1 MAVGSAS
8 RNYMGGVW
16 LTHEKQKIN
25 AQVRRFPLS
34 WQGRLK
40 KALGAMNN
48 ALDVARWSEKV
59 AKLTEAERGGI
70 SPDASDAEICRQ
82 AEITALDMVSRL
94 RDVVGVWLVR
104 RSEVVGHAAGMPV
117 VRGWEDR
124 GGLDAEFVEAMQALA
139 VREILVARGL
149 DDLWPGGTSSEKPDW
164 KPGQRAAWIKRVQCV
179 KFWRRVY
186 RKLHARTVEAVATGI
201 GLVRKTAGLYCSD
214 DAVKRSGA
222 QDVRNAAVMQS
233 VYAVNEQGQAYALA
247 ELAAKGTAN
256 QEIRRVELLTRI
268 AGFELIA
275 KDCGHMA
282 VMVTVTCPS
291 RFHAATT
298 RGDGRVVN
306 NPKWAGLT
314 AKDGQDYLAKQWR
327 RCRAAAARA
336 GLEWYGFRIAEPQHD
351 GTPHWHCLLF
361 FPHGADGV
369 DSLVLLQA
377 LVRKYFLFND
387 SPDEPGARKYRV
399 DFELIDWS
407 RGRAV
412 GYVIKYISKNIDGH
426 GVGLDLFGND
436 AVTSSQRVRA
446 WAKTWRIR
454 QFQQIGGAPVTIWRE
469 LRRVHPE
476 ALEAGP
482 GLAVNPIAEA
492 VDAVNPSAVQPG
504 AQAVAWA
511 EYTKR
516 QGGHCVKRRA
526 LRVRLLRQDMGKT
539 TRYGEKAAP
548 VPVGVWTE
556 GGVEYFRNHI
566 HQMNPSAAPFERA
579 WTLGIESERSQ
590 WLIGFTS
597 KAQAMAVAPDVFE
610 RIGAAERTRIHVNNC
625 TRAPSAAPSDFRR
638 RVARIPKL
646 GVFRTFDTAPGRSPG
661 IQNQ

>member
-1 MAVGSAS
+1 MTAGRAS
-8 RNYMGGVW
+8 RNYAGGLW
-16 LTHEKQKIN
+16 LTVDKQRIN

-34 WQGRLK
+34 WQGRLRR
-40 KALGAMNN
+40 ALGAMNN
-48 ALDVARWSEKV
+48 ALDVVRWSEKV
-59 AKLTEAERGGI
+59 AKLTESERAGLR
-70 SPDASDAEICRQ
+70 PDASDAEICQQ
-82 AEITALDMVSRL
+82 ADITARDFGRRIQQWKAIASKALRLEHLRERFGAGFASFFVAGECIKLLDKRGL
-94 RDVVGVWLVR
+94 LEFWPKQGKGGEVR
-104 RSEVVGHAAGMPV
+104 RWAN
-117 VRGWEDR
+117 
-124 GGLDAEFVEAMQALA
+124 
-139 VREILVARGL
+139 VARM
-149 DDLWPGGTSSEKPDW
+149 ECA
-164 KPGQRAAWIKRVQCV
+164 R
-179 KFWRRVY
+179 FWRRVY
-186 RKLHARTVEAVATGI
+186 RKLKAQTSEAVATGI

-214 DAVKRSGA
+214 DAVAGSKA
-222 QDVRNAAVMQS
+222 QDVRNAAVMRS

-407 RGRAV
+407 RGSAV

-482 GLAVNPIAEA
+482 GLAVNPIDEA

-566 HQMNPSAAPFERA
+566 HQMNPGAAPFERA

-597 KAQAMAVAPDVFE
+597 KAQAMAVAPEVFE

-646 GVFRTFDTAPGRSPG
+646 GVFRTFDPAPGRSPG

>member
-1 MAVGSAS
+1 MAAGSAS

-40 KALGAMNN
+40 KALGAMSN

-59 AKLTEAERGGI
+59 AKLTESERAGLR
-70 SPDASDAEICRQ
+70 PDASDAEICQQ
-82 AEITALDMVSRL
+82 ADITASDFGRRIQQWKAIASKGLRL
-94 RDVVGVWLVR
+94 ESLRMRYGEGFASFFV
-104 RSEVVGHAAGMPV
+104 AGECIKLLE
-117 VRGWEDR
+117 R
-124 GGLDAEFVEAMQALA
+124 
-139 VREILVARGL
+139 RGL
-149 DDLWPGGTSSEKPDW
+149 LEFWPGGRGGEVRRW
-164 KPGQRAAWIKRVQCV
+164 ANVARMECAR
-179 KFWRRVY
+179 FWRRVY
-186 RKLHARTVEAVATGI
+186 RKLKAQTSEAVATGI

-214 DAVKRSGA
+214 DAVKASGA
-222 QDVRNAAVMQS
+222 QDARNAAVMQS

-314 AKDGQDYLAKQWR
+314 ARDGQDYLAKQWA
-327 RCRAAAARA
+327 RCRAAAARM

-407 RGRAV
+407 RGSAV

-597 KAQAMAVAPDVFE
+597 KAQAMAVAPEVFE

-625 TRAPSAAPSDFRR
+625 TRAHSAAPSDFRR

-646 GVFRTFDTAPGRSPG
+646 GVFRTFDPAPGRSPG

>member
-1 MAVGSAS
+1 
-8 RNYMGGVW
+8 
-16 LTHEKQKIN
+16 
-25 AQVRRFPLS
+25 
-34 WQGRLK
+34 
-40 KALGAMNN
+40 
-48 ALDVARWSEKV
+48 
-59 AKLTEAERGGI
+59 
-70 SPDASDAEICRQ
+70 
-82 AEITALDMVSRL
+82 
-94 RDVVGVWLVR
+94 
-104 RSEVVGHAAGMPV
+104 
-117 VRGWEDR
+117 
-124 GGLDAEFVEAMQALA
+124 
-139 VREILVARGL
+139 
-149 DDLWPGGTSSEKPDW
+149 
-164 KPGQRAAWIKRVQCV
+164 
-179 KFWRRVY
+179 
-186 RKLHARTVEAVATGI
+186 
-201 GLVRKTAGLYCSD
+201 
-214 DAVKRSGA
+214 
-222 QDVRNAAVMQS
+222 
-233 VYAVNEQGQAYALA
+233 
-247 ELAAKGTAN
+247 
-256 QEIRRVELLTRI
+256 
-268 AGFELIA
+268 
-275 KDCGHMA
+275 
-282 VMVTVTCPS
+282 
-291 RFHAATT
+291 
-298 RGDGRVVN
+298 VN

-314 AKDGQDYLAKQWR
+314 ASDGQDYLAKQWA
-327 RCRAAAARA
+327 RCRAAAARM

-369 DSLVLLQA
+369 DALVLLQA

-407 RGRAV
+407 RGSAV

-597 KAQAMAVAPDVFE
+597 KAQAMAVAPEVFE
-610 RIGAAERTRIHVNNC
+610 RIGEAERTRIHVNNC

-646 GVFRTFDTAPGRSPG
+646 GVFRTFDPAPGRSPG